1 MIRALKSSFFRF
13 FKTGIIYLTLLFSV
27 VFALLVALY
36 IYAEF
41 YAFYAFKRP
50 RFLDNGF
57 VLLCL
62 NSLLYVMPFAIALFC
77 TLFTGTDVE
86 FRSINN
92 KISTGISRIQIYL
105 ADFTV
110 TLLASVISCAIQ
122 EGIIFLIVKLW
133 AIKST
138 IRFDTYLIG
147 MMITV
152 VIICISFAALYT
164 FFQYFASN
172 KFLALIITLMII
184 PCVMIVSSLIT
195 TSLKQPYRT
204 QVYVEE
210 TGETE
215 WRLNPDY
222 VSGTKREIYTFI
234 SEASPYSDEEDFYN
248 NTKKN
253 LGKQAT
259 VASIVFVLSTAAG
272 FVSISKKEFP

>member
-13 FKTGIIYLTLLFSV
+13 FKTGIFFLTLLFSV

-62 NSLLYVMPFAIALFC
+62 NTLLYVMPFAIALFC
-77 TLFTGTDVE
+77 TLFTGTDME

-195 TSLKQPYRT
+195 TSLKEPYRT

-234 SEASPYSDEEDFYN
+234 SEASPYSDDEDFYN

>member
-13 FKTGIIYLTLLFSV
+13 FKTGIFFLTLLFSV

-62 NSLLYVMPFAIALFC
+62 NTLLYVMPFAIALFC
-77 TLFTGTDVE
+77 TLFTGTDME

-195 TSLKQPYRT
+195 TSLKEPYRT

>member
-122 EGIIFLIVKLW
+122 EGIIFLIVKCW

-215 WRLNPDY
+215 WRINPDY

>member
-13 FKTGIIYLTLLFSV
+13 FKTGIFFLTLLFSV

-62 NSLLYVMPFAIALFC
+62 NTLLYVMPFAIALFC
-77 TLFTGTDVE
+77 TLFTGTYME

-195 TSLKQPYRT
+195 TSLKEPYRT

>member
-195 TSLKQPYRT
+195 TSLKEPYRT

>member
-152 VIICISFAALYT
+152 VIICISFAALYI

>member
-1 MIRALKSSFFRF
+1 VIRALKSSFFRF
-13 FKTGIIYLTLLFSV
+13 FKTGIFFLTLLFSV

-62 NSLLYVMPFAIALFC
+62 NTLLYVMPFAIALFC
-77 TLFTGTDVE
+77 TLFTGTDME

-195 TSLKQPYRT
+195 TSLKEPYRT

-234 SEASPYSDEEDFYN
+234 SEASPYSDDEDFYN

>member
-1 MIRALKSSFFRF
+1 VIRALKSSFFRF
-13 FKTGIIYLTLLFSV
+13 FKTGIFFLTLLFSV

-77 TLFTGTDVE
+77 TLFTGTDME

-195 TSLKQPYRT
+195 TSLKEPYRT

-234 SEASPYSDEEDFYN
+234 SEASPYSDDEDFYN

>member
-13 FKTGIIYLTLLFSV
+13 FKTGIFFLTLLFSV

-77 TLFTGTDVE
+77 TLFTGTDME

-195 TSLKQPYRT
+195 TSLKEPYRT

-234 SEASPYSDEEDFYN
+234 SEASPYSDDEDFYN